1 MADYGPPIYLTM
13 NDKPR
18 AILSGMDELPA
29 KRQNLLELS
38 RRRKW
43 FPLVLFLAGFGFP
56 LLDLLVMVL
65 GYRMCV
71 FSLVTPVCW
80 IAALVMW
87 IALRR
92 NRMPVIPPLYQ
103 TVREILYTLR
113 DDVDPKRTYFGHLDL
128 SGTRLPTK
136 VARETS
142 NALGQVTQQFRDEWF
157 SLKTK
162 LYDGNALRLS
172 AVQRDKVRKGYWK
185 RSAIS
190 GKMKWKAEKFKGSL
204 QELKVRISVNP
215 EAYEIA
221 DTQTLP
227 VGMTVGA
234 YTIQQISANGGIIDL
249 VAGSYTPHIEAV
261 DVLSVLKAA
270 YGLLKRKAT
279 L

>member
-1 MADYGPPIYLTM
+1 MSNYAPIYLTM

-18 AILSGMDELPA
+18 AILHGMDELPA
-29 KRQNLLELS
+29 RRQDLLEVS

-56 LLDLLVMVL
+56 LLDLFATVL
-65 GYRMCV
+65 GYRLCV

-80 IAALVMW
+80 IAALIMW

-92 NRMPVIPPLYQ
+92 NRLPEIPPLYH
-103 TVREILYTLR
+103 TAREILFTLR
-113 DDVDPKRTYFGHLDL
+113 DDVDPKRTFFGHLDL
-128 SGTRLPTK
+128 TGTRLPAK

-142 NALGQVTQQFRDEWF
+142 NALGLVTQLFRDEWL

-172 AVQRDKVRKGYWK
+172 AVQRDKVRKGFWK
-185 RSAIS
+185 RSTIS
-190 GKMKWKAEKFKGSL
+190 GKMKWKPEKFKGSL

-215 EAYEIA
+215 EAYEIG

-227 VGMTVGA
+227 PGMTIGP
-234 YTIQQISANGGIIDL
+234 YTIQQISTSGGIIDL
-249 VAGSYTPHIEAV
+249 VAGTYASNIEAA
-261 DVLSVLKAA
+261 DVLGVLKAT
-270 YGLLKRKAT
+270 YGLLKRKY
-279 L
+279 LL